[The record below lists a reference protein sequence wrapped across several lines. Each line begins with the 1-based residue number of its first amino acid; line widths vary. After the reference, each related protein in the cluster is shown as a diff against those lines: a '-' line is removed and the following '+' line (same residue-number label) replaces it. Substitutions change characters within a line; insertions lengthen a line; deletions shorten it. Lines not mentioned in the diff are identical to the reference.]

1 MCRSWFQGRQK
12 KETFMKAFLN
22 ELCEIICDPF
32 TWYRLAVALIILAAV
47 VLIDTCTQGGGCL
60 AWCPVLVSCPG
71 VSLGVLGDHLHPGRR
86 RWAGDAW
93 AGARD
98 GGRSPL
104 ELFAA
109 CNGIS
114 AGIAAVARRWAE
126 RHRAFSSQGFLS
138 GRTVQGHCMVARSHT
153 IPMRNRLIQNFN

>member
-1 MCRSWFQGRQK
+1 
-12 KETFMKAFLN
+12 MKAFLN
-22 ELCEIICDPF
+22 ELCETVCDPF
-32 TWYRLAVALIILAAV
+32 TWFRLAVALVILVAV

-86 RWAGDAW
+86 RWAGGAW
-93 AGARD
+93 AG
-98 GGRSPL
+98 GPWS
-104 ELFAA
+104 FFFA

-126 RHRAFSSQGFLS
+126 RHMAFPSQGFLG
-138 GRTVQGHCMVARSHT
+138 GRTVQGRCMVARSHT
-153 IPMRNRLIQNFN
+153 IPMRNGLIQDF